1 MNYYEEPLTHTK
13 LKELLEKLGVPA
25 ANLLRQGEPIYRELK
40 LAERKQNMSEEELI
54 DLMIKHPD
62 LMQRPIIERG
72 NRAVIAR
79 PTEKI
84 FDIL

>member
-1 MNYYEEPLTHTK
+1 M
-13 LKELLEKLGVPA
+13 PA
-25 ANLLRQGEPIYRELK
+25 ANLLREGETIYRELK
-40 LAERKQNMSEEELI
+40 LAERKKNMSEEKLI

-72 NRAVIAR
+72 NRAVIGR

-84 FDIL
+84 RELF

>member
-1 MNYYEEPLTHTK
+1 VNYYQEPLTHTK
-13 LKELLEKLGVPA
+13 LRELLTKLKMPA
-25 ANLLRQGEPIYRELK
+25 ANLLRVGEPIYRELK
-40 LAERKQNMSEEELI
+40 LGERKKNMSEEELI

-84 FDIL
+84 FEIL

>member
-1 MNYYEEPLTHTK
+1 VNYYQEPLTHSK
-13 LKELLEKLGVPA
+13 LKELLKKLRLPA
-25 ANLLRQGEPIYRELK
+25 SNLLREGEPIYRELK
-40 LAERKQNMSEEELI
+40 LAERKKNMNEEELI

-72 NRAVIAR
+72 NQAVIAR

-84 FDIL
+84 FEIL